1 MRRNRY
7 SYELPGIDWKITIP
21 EKYEK
26 FVIQLYGG
34 ASSASLIDGQVF
46 CGANG
51 GCVTLSLKVQKDD
64 ELILRLGNGGNSK
77 TISDSTT
84 ADGNNGKTSYILLN
98 GNMIAS
104 AYGAIGIKNGSGF
117 VEKSEKILGSQI
129 SCSGD
134 GGKLYVYDSKQ
145 NDDKYY
151 TDFDGKKACGGK
163 CKKYGNKIIY
173 LGAGGSGYAH
183 VWIDTNDEL

>member
-1 MRRNRY
+1 MRRSHY
-7 SYELPGIDWKITIP
+7 SYELPGIDWNITIP

-46 CGANG
+46 YGAHG
-51 GCVTLSLKVQKDD
+51 GCVTLSLKVQKED
-64 ELILRLGNGGNSK
+64 ELIIRLGHGGNSK
-77 TISDSTT
+77 IISESTNV
-84 ADGNNGKTSYILLN
+84 DGNVGEDSYIMLN
-98 GNMIAS
+98 GNMIAI
-104 AYGAIGIKNGSGF
+104 AYGANGIKDGNGF

-134 GGKLYVYDSKQ
+134 GGKLYELKQ
-145 NDDKYY
+145 DNVDKFY

-173 LGAGGSGYAH
+173 LGAGGAGYAH
-183 VWIDTNDEL
+183 VWIDTNELI